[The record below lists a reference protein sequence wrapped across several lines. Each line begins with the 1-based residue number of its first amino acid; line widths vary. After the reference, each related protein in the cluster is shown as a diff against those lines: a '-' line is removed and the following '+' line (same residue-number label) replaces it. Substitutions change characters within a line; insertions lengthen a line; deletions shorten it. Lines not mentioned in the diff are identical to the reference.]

1 MVNSNPFITSSSTHA
16 GYSSA
21 VMAAKLF
28 LLSSADALQGKDAK
42 EAAEAA
48 YWLEDGNIA
57 VVALEMEF
65 D

>member
-1 MVNSNPFITSSSTHA
+1 
-16 GYSSA
+16 
-21 VMAAKLF
+21 MAAKLF